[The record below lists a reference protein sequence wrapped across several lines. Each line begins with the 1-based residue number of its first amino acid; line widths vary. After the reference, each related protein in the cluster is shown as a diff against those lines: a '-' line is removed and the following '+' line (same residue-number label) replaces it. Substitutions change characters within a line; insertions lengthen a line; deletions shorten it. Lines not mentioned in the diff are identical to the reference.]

1 MAKKMEPIIE
11 LYDDKIIVEYPHQ
24 GKPSAYMASPDKIL
38 SLAFEECSNTGNS
51 LAHWAYDNN
60 IEKYPAP
67 PEGSPDYW
75 AGELEELPKG
85 YDEWERKALENLDI
99 CLQYLAHDLRRM
111 DVLESIEEAEE
122 YVKAEHEGSS
132 AVLKLCFEEEV

>member
-1 MAKKMEPIIE
+1 MKTKIE

-38 SLAFEECSNTGNS
+38 SLAFEACMDTGKT
-51 LAHWAYDNN
+51 LAQWAFDNN
-60 IEKYPAP
+60 EYQAP
-67 PEGSPDYW
+67 PDEIEDKDGDFT
-75 AGELEELPKG
+75 EEYKKWML
-85 YDEWERKALENLDI
+85 KAEENKDI

-132 AVLKLCFEEEV
+132 AVLKLCFEEEI